1 LGRVAVEGKMAV
13 RNTEGSKVELR
24 QLLADKEHPKL
35 EEAMQLALV
44 EGEALR
50 ALLDGLVSKEDAYR
64 YNCFEVLLQISEG
77 QPRVLYPE
85 WDRFVELMGSGNAF
99 HRSIALQLIANLT
112 GADDEEGQFEN
123 LFDEYFNLLDDEK
136 VMVARYL
143 VQSAGQIAR
152 RKPHLRE
159 KIAEKLL
166 DIDQTHHAEG
176 RKALIK
182 ADAVEF
188 FETFF
193 EELPDKERVL
203 AFIEGMLACSSPKA
217 RKAAKAFLNKHG
229 HGRV

>member
-1 LGRVAVEGKMAV
+1 M
-13 RNTEGSKVELR
+13 
-24 QLLADKEHPKL
+24 
-35 EEAMQLALV
+35 EED
-44 EGEALR
+44 ALR
-50 ALLDGLVSKEDAYR
+50 ALLNGLISKEDAYR
-64 YNCFEVLLQISEG
+64 YNCFEALLQISEDR
-77 QPRVLYPE
+77 PRVLVPE

-99 HRSIALQLIANLT
+99 HRSIALRLMANLT
-112 GADDEEGQFEN
+112 GADDEGRFEG
-123 LFDEYFNLLDDEK
+123 LFDEYFGLLDDEK

-143 VQSAGQIAR
+143 AQSASQIAR

-166 DIDQTHHAEG
+166 DIDRTHHAEG

-193 EELPDKERVL
+193 EDLPDKERVL
-203 AFIEGMLACSSPKA
+203 AFVEAMLTCSSPKA
-217 RKAAKAFLNKHG
+217 RKAAKAFLNRHG

>member
-1 LGRVAVEGKMAV
+1 MEGDALK
-13 RNTEGSKVELR
+13 
-24 QLLADKEHPKL
+24 
-35 EEAMQLALV
+35 ALV
-44 EGEALR
+44 
-50 ALLDGLVSKEDAYR
+50 DGLVSKEDAYR
-64 YNCFEVLLQISEG
+64 YNCFEALLQISEDR
-77 QPRVLYPE
+77 PRVLYHE

-99 HRSIALQLIANLT
+99 HRSMALRLMANLT
-112 GADDEEGQFEN
+112 GADEEGRFED
-123 LFDEYFNLLDDEK
+123 LFDDYFGLLDDEK
-136 VMVARYL
+136 VMVARHL

-166 DIDQTHHAEG
+166 DIDGRRTSRTHHAEG

-203 AFIEGMLACSSPKA
+203 AFVESMLAGSSPKA
-217 RKAAKAFLNKHG
+217 RKAGKAFLNKHG